1 MSAAALRRDAIAHP
15 PNLSREEVEV
25 VERQLGELIATA
37 RGLGDQMT
45 RMEKRIGDVE
55 AQMDKIQLL
64 IAETNGMTRVLK
76 WVAGVSSSFLVSGAG
91 FIWWMAE
98 KYQWFT
104 TK

>member
-1 MSAAALRRDAIAHP
+1 MSAAAVRKDTAAYP
-15 PNLSREEVEV
+15 PHMSREEVEV

-37 RGLGDQMT
+37 RGLGEQMS

-55 AQMDKIQLL
+55 AQMDKIQLM

-91 FIWWMAE
+91 FMWWLAE